1 MGGVTE
7 FEPTKRV
14 WVGVE
19 GKLNKNR
26 IKLATP
32 SLIVRFSPM
41 AWLMYENVE
50 YIHWRGRLTNG
61 RERERGR
68 VGLGSGK
75 EEG

>member
-7 FEPTKRV
+7 FEPTERV

-26 IKLATP
+26 IELATSSP
-32 SLIVRFSPM
+32 VVRFSPM
-41 AWLMYENVE
+41 VWLMYENVE
-50 YIHWRGRLTNG
+50 YIQWRRRVTNG
-61 RERERGR
+61 QERERGR
-68 VGLGSGK
+68 EGLGSGK